1 MAVDWNDFVVFMK
14 RSFATMLPAHDARRC
29 YERLRQTGSV
39 KDYVRGL
46 VQTVRELESTPYHPG
61 GSVFYDFIKGLRF
74 DVRRF
79 AEDHAPTGWWTNIQD
94 LYQKALDF
102 EINGLASSRARDRSP
117 DRGAYNVGRFTDS
130 RERCYAGKKR
140 KAAPGETA
148 EQPGLSNKGGDAGPS
163 EDKKLWI
170 PKGEVAACKAAKVC
184 MWFGLEG
191 HVGKDCKNPRS
202 LTPSFAKGG

>member
-14 RSFATMLPAHDARRC
+14 RSFATMLPARRR

-46 VQTVRELESTPYHPG
+46 VQTVRELEGTPYHPG
-61 GSVFYDFIKGLRF
+61 GSVFDDFIKGLRS

-79 AEDHAPTGWWTNIQD
+79 VEDHAPTGWRTNIQD

-102 EINGLASSRARDRSP
+102 EINGLASSRARDCSP

-130 RERCYAGKKR
+130 CE
-140 KAAPGETA
+140 P
-148 EQPGLSNKGGDAGPS
+148 
-163 EDKKLWI
+163 
-170 PKGEVAACKAAKVC
+170 
-184 MWFGLEG
+184 
-191 HVGKDCKNPRS
+191 
-202 LTPSFAKGG
+202 